1 MTTLLTK
8 HSTLIILSLLAA
20 LLALAWAFPS
30 QGLLLGICFLV
41 LCFSIAGLAV
51 LHRHRQAYRLGR
63 VTRAMFIR
71 NAALDLT
78 GTWLA
83 MLAAALAGNSVAWV
97 VTRPIDHDLARLV
110 AGVAVALVVGLAVGT
125 LAKKTWGRLL
135 RV

>member
-8 HSTLIILSLLAA
+8 HSTFIILSLLAA
-20 LLALAWAFPS
+20 LLALAWVFPAW
-30 QGLLLGICFLV
+30 GLVLGIGFLV

-51 LHRHRQAYRLGR
+51 LQKHRQAYRAGR

-83 MLAAALAGNSVAWV
+83 MLAAALVGNAVARV
-97 VTRPIDHDLARLV
+97 VAQPIGHDLARLL
-110 AGVAVALVVGLAVGT
+110 AGVAVALVVGLAVGA
-125 LAKKTWGRLL
+125 LAKKTWGRML
-135 RV
+135 RA